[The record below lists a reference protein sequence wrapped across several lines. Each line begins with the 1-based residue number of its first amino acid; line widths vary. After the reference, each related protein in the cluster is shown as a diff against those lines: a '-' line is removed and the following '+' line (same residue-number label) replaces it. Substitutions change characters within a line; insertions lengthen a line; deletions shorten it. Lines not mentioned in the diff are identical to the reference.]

1 GLSASRLKEQF
12 DGASIASRSVA
23 EVTEGV
29 AAIAEVELQKMGGYI
44 ETSKTQVDQL
54 SASWTNL
61 KAEISETITGGSG
74 GGFIG
79 LMKSYLDS
87 FTALFRAMNEGKEV
101 AEVFAEIQREQIAI
115 TS

>member
-1 GLSASRLKEQF
+1 QLMQRALQATKLGVSASKLGVLFEFAAARAQQTGESVDYLVDSIVRGIGRKSILVLDNLGLSASRLKEQF

-54 SASWTNL
+54 
-61 KAEISETITGGSG
+61 
-74 GGFIG
+74 
-79 LMKSYLDS
+79 
-87 FTALFRAMNEGKEV
+87 
-101 AEVFAEIQREQIAI
+101 
-115 TS
+115 